1 MTDDELL
8 ALIAEIFAEDDEPAW
23 SEPPLDAQLYELAR
37 ARQFGS
43 GDPPDRVPGR
53 DAVRSRRRPVSFL
66 TPPAGRGQHRPQLIA
81 GARGR
86 CKP

>member
-43 GDPPDRVPGR
+43 GDPRIG
-53 DAVRSRRRPVSFL
+53 SRGGMR
-66 TPPAGRGQHRPQLIA
+66 
-81 GARGR
+81 
-86 CKP
+86 